1 MAVCTNLSVKE
12 IQLALRDCSLLFDI
26 RNDLVC
32 PNVSWG
38 LLPYEAD
45 LLGIKKNGIVTEVE
59 IKRSFEDFKKDFEKD
74 HKHDAPIIT
83 YFYYCVP
90 ECIAEKCMD
99 YMLKH
104 YGVEKS
110 DENYSKSLPA
120 VLTYGENGNIK
131 RAYESNGMFLFGTEK
146 RFGYTKTN
154 VEDYAVVGRL
164 VSLRYWDM
172 MREAFGTGFLG
183 KKDLKIKQLT
193 ENCNYQSKVIA
204 ELREKATSEWKSM
217 DDPPSSYKT
226 VLVRRC
232 RFKYSIA
239 YYHEGKWYDDDRNEE
254 LIDVLDWHELPHY
267 EPSFNKK

>member
-1 MAVCTNLSVKE
+1 MAVATKLSVKE
-12 IQLALRDCSLLFDI
+12 IQLALRDCSLLFDL

-45 LLGIKKNGIVTEVE
+45 LLGVKKNGIVTEVE
-59 IKRSFEDFKKDFEKD
+59 IKRSYEDFKKDFEKD
-74 HKHDAPIIT
+74 HKHDASIIT

-90 ECIAEKCMD
+90 ESILDKCID

-104 YGVEKS
+104 YNVDVSE
-110 DENYSKSLPA
+110 DNYSKNLPA
-120 VLTYGENGNIK
+120 VLYYTEDAGIR
-131 RAYESNGMFLFGTEK
+131 RAYEKNGKFCFGSE
-146 RFGYTKTN
+146 RRSGYTKIS
-154 VEDYAVVGRL
+154 VDDYAVVGRL

-183 KKDLKIKQLT
+183 KKDVKIKQLK

-204 ELREKATSEWKSM
+204 ELKEKASSEWKST
-217 DDPPSSYKT
+217 DEPPSSYKT

-239 YYHEGKWYDDDRNEE
+239 YYHDGKWYDDDRNEE

-267 EPSFNKK
+267 EPNFNNK